1 MTDVPRVALPEWS
14 RLRQAGM
21 RAAGP
26 VLDAVCVRQP
36 DQEADMPKIA
46 ARSATLTA
54 LLACACTLPVA
65 HAAPDVTRATQ
76 LAAQHACLGCHAAD
90 KKLVGPS
97 YQDVAAKYKDDAGAR
112 AHLAQKIKAGGA
124 GVWGPV
130 PMPPN
135 PGLSDADVQVLVDWV
150 LAGAPSR

>member
-1 MTDVPRVALPEWS
+1 
-14 RLRQAGM
+14 M
-21 RAAGP
+21 RAAK
-26 VLDAVCVRQP
+26 RRRP
-36 DQEADMPKIA
+36 DTVAFAPAQEAHMPKIA
-46 ARSATLTA
+46 ARTLATTA
-54 LLACACTLPVA
+54 LLLACTLPGA
-65 HAAPDVTRATQ
+65 HAAPDIARATQ
-76 LAAQHACLGCHAAD
+76 LATQHACLGCHAAD

-97 YQDVAAKYKDDAGAR
+97 YQDVASKYKDDAGAR